1 MDSQLEFLDLL
12 NIASFCIALMN
23 LEENV
28 TQGDKQDLME
38 ELGKKTDQLLQEIHG
53 HLQVQDE
60 KLDHIMEVL
69 ENEKNGQSNQGS

>member
-1 MDSQLEFLDLL
+1 MDGQLEFLDLL

-60 KLDHIMEVL
+60 KLDRIMEVL
-69 ENEKNGQSNQGS
+69 ENEKNGQSNQRS